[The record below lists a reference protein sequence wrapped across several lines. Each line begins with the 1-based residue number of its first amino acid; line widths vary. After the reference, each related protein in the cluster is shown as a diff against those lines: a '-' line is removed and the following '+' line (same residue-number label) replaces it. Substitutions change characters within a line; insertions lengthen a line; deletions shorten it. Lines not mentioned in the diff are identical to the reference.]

1 MIDKLLQPIKKR
13 VKSVLRRAGF
23 EISRYTIENSRVLRA
38 GARLKVANVDL
49 VLDVGANIG
58 QFALEL
64 REAGYKKRII
74 SFEPLHAA
82 YLNLLKN
89 SNKDPMWDI
98 APRCGLGSRSCM
110 ATINV
115 SGNSWSSS
123 FLPITSKHT
132 MAAPSSAYIAT
143 EKVEIFTLDG
153 LMLKEVCKAR
163 SPYLKIDTQGY
174 EWEVLEGAKQVLNYL
189 CGIQLEVSLLPL
201 YEGQPELLKILDKI
215 QELGFEIYDIEPE
228 FYDKQKSR
236 LMQLN
241 VIFMKKENNK

>member
-13 VKSVLRRAGF
+13 VKTVLRRAGF
-23 EISRYTIENSRVLRA
+23 EVSRYSIENSRNLRA
-38 GARLKVANVDL
+38 GARLKAANVDL

-58 QFALEL
+58 QYALEL
-64 REAGYKKRII
+64 REVGYVNRII
-74 SFEPLHAA
+74 SFEPLHDA

-89 SNKDPMWDI
+89 SNRDPMWDV
-98 APRCGLGSRSCM
+98 APRCGLGSKSSM
-110 ATINV
+110 ASINV

-132 MAAPSSAYIAT
+132 MAAPSSAYIGT

-153 LMLKEVCKAR
+153 LMLNEVCKAR

-174 EWEVLEGAKQVLNYL
+174 EWEVLEGATEVLNYL

-201 YEGQPELLKILDKI
+201 YEGQPEFLKILDEIQKI
-215 QELGFEIYDIEPE
+215 GFELYDIEPE

-241 VIFMKKENNK
+241 AIFMKKELNK

>member
-1 MIDKLLQPIKKR
+1 MIEKLLQAVKKR
-13 VKSVLRRAGF
+13 VKTVLRRAGF
-23 EISRYTIENSRVLRA
+23 EVSRYSIENSPTLRA
-38 GARLKVANVDL
+38 GARLKAANVDL

-64 REAGYKKRII
+64 REAGYDKRII
-74 SFEPLHAA
+74 SFEPLQDT

-89 SNKDPMWDI
+89 SNRDPMWDI
-98 APRCGLGSRSCM
+98 APRCGLGSKSCI

-123 FLPITSKHT
+123 FLPITSNHT
-132 MAAPSSAYIAT
+132 MAAPSSAYIGT

-153 LMLKEVCKAR
+153 LMLNEVCKAR

-174 EWEVLEGAKQVLNYL
+174 EWEVLEGAKEVLNYL

-201 YEGQPELLKILDKI
+201 YEGQPEFLKILDKI
-215 QELGFEIYDIEPE
+215 Q
-228 FYDKQKSR
+228 KKV
-236 LMQLN
+236 LN
-241 VIFMKKENNK
+241 YMTLNLNFMTSKKVDLCN

>member
-1 MIDKLLQPIKKR
+1 MIDKFLQPIKKR

-23 EISRYTIENSRVLRA
+23 EVSRYSIENSRTLRA
-38 GARLKVANVDL
+38 GARLKAANVDL

-64 REAGYKKRII
+64 REVGYDKRII
-74 SFEPLHAA
+74 SFEPLHDA
-82 YLNLLKN
+82 YLNLQKN
-89 SNKDPMWDI
+89 SNRDPMWDV
-98 APRCGLGSRSCM
+98 APRCGLGSKSCI

-115 SGNSWSSS
+115 SANSWSSS

-132 MAAPSSAYIAT
+132 KATPSSAYIGA
-143 EKVEIFTLDG
+143 EMVEILTLDG
-153 LMLKEVCKAR
+153 LMLNEVCKAR

-174 EWEVLEGAKQVLNYL
+174 EWEVLEGAKEVLNYL

-201 YEGQPELLKILDKI
+201 YEGQPEFLKILDKI
-215 QELGFEIYDIEPE
+215 QRLGFELYDIEPE
-228 FYDKQKSR
+228 FYDQQKSR

-241 VIFMKKENNK
+241 VIFMKKNYNK